1 MNVRRTT
8 LLIAIVLAVGTGLLT
23 LTYLNSL
30 RPQQSAPRQVLIA
43 SQDIP
48 ARIRI
53 TAAMFHT
60 ESRPASALEPD
71 AISNPDQAVGSL
83 ALITIPS
90 GAQLTSSQIGNN
102 VPSALPVRLEPGM
115 RAVSIP
121 IDRVKGVSGMIE
133 PGDRVDVIA
142 IPPNKQKAVT
152 IFRGLLVLAVG
163 TELENASA
171 TPSPQEEG
179 SATVTLA
186 VNPKQADMLAW
197 ADSNATLRLALRSP
211 REALRSEPTE
221 ELTINSDNNTSL
233 PPPAPA
239 PAVGAPPPMLAA
251 AAPAPR
257 VLRNPVELI
266 VGDQIVDPGPG
277 SAH

>member
-30 RPQQSAPRQVLIA
+30 RPQQSAPRQVLVA

-60 ESRPASALEPD
+60 ETRPANALEPD

-90 GAQLTSSQIGNN
+90 GSQLTSSQIGNN

-186 VNPKQADMLAW
+186 VNPKQADLLAW

-211 REALRSEPTE
+211 REPLRSEPTE
-221 ELTINSDNNTSL
+221 QLTIQDNAPAL

-239 PAVGAPPPMLAA
+239 PVVGAPPPMLAA

>member
-53 TAAMFHT
+53 TAAMVHT
-60 ESRPASALEPD
+60 DTRPANALEPD

-83 ALITIPS
+83 ALITIPA

-221 ELTINSDNNTSL
+221 QLTINSDNNTSL

-239 PAVGAPPPMLAA
+239 PVVAAPPMLAA

-277 SAH
+277 NAH